1 MSIPI
6 HTFYTYTHCLYLY
19 TLSIPIH
26 TVYAYTLFLFP
37 WQIEMQGVNKL
48 FEFKIMRHLKDVCH
62 ELVRRLQV
70 HLCVVEG
77 QSLSASLPIL
87 RRVVAGRQEGPLDQA
102 AIDLGRKHQV
112 EISFTVLFR
121 QIKMGKIFC
130 RISTLSLFWHY
141 ETKQFG
147 QGFSDEL
154 FD

>member
-6 HTFYTYTHCLYLY
+6 HTFYTYTHCLYLYTLSMPIHCVYTYTHCLYLY

-121 QIKMGKIFC
+121 QIKRIF
-130 RISTLSLFWHY
+130 SA
-141 ETKQFG
+141 G
-147 QGFSDEL
+147 AVV
-154 FD
+154 